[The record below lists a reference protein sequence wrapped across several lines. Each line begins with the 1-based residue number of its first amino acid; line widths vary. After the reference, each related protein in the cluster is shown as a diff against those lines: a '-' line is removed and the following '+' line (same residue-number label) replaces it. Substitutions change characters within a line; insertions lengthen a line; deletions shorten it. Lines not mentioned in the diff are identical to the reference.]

1 MLEIASHTIVW
12 LIGECREWLG
22 GRYVSCQ
29 WDVYELLAKRQEIVD
44 GDKLKV
50 KLIVQG
56 RGGRKTQKKS
66 IDSEECDEWVGEGK
80 VATIV
85 AASLIVSVAGC
96 CIWSVKDR
104 EGVPANIAGN
114 FSCEVVISVH
124 GQDENTPPNSRIVTI
139 LCWINFGTIERTQFR
154 PSRNRFR
161 FHRGGQGAALTSP
174 GPETYQ
180 DPPWVAASLSPCSR
194 NLHLQYSFASEIQ

>member
-1 MLEIASHTIVW
+1 
-12 LIGECREWLG
+12 
-22 GRYVSCQ
+22 
-29 WDVYELLAKRQEIVD
+29 
-44 GDKLKV
+44 
-50 KLIVQG
+50 
-56 RGGRKTQKKS
+56 
-66 IDSEECDEWVGEGK
+66 

-161 FHRGGQGAALTSP
+161 FHGGGRGAALTSP
-174 GPETYQ
+174 GPETL
-180 DPPWVAASLSPCSR
+180 PRSSLGCCLTFPSVPGIFTSNTALR
-194 NLHLQYSFASEIQ
+194 VRSSKWR